1 MEIRTYL
8 SLALFALA
16 CLVVEGGFV
25 VGIAYALGSWICH
38 LAGVT

>member
-1 MEIRTYL
+1 MQLRTYV

-16 CLVVEGGFV
+16 CLVVEGGLV
-25 VGIAYALGSWICH
+25 VGIAYVLGSWVCH